1 MGSHNE
7 HACKDDSALL
17 ISKKEIEN
25 SITTHLQLK
34 RAKSQDRPQMRR
46 FMSKRLLKENV
57 VKRSCFANKMEEALK
72 GDGNGI
78 LNMVNSLYMQGMFAV
93 YEENCVGSVFDN
105 VVNYDFGFEEEKR
118 EKEFREEALMV
129 KWKLFEDLDGNGKEK
144 VLKGGKGDKREG
156 NVCVVNVR
164 DVERKKGNKGGEG
177 NGSGSGSGSG
187 NNGVVVRNAKS
198 KSPGVK
204 VKKKKEKEKG

>member
-7 HACKDDSALL
+7 HTYKDDNELL

-25 SITTHLQLK
+25 SISTHLQQK

-46 FMSKRLLKENV
+46 FMSKRLLKEGV
-57 VKRSCFANKMEEALK
+57 VKRSYFANKMEEALK

-78 LNMVNSLYMQGMFAV
+78 LNMVNSLYMQGMFTV

-105 VVNYDFGFEEEKR
+105 VVNYDFGFEDDTR
-118 EKEFREEALMV
+118 QKEFREEALMV
-129 KWKLFEDLDGNGKEK
+129 KWKLFEDLDGNDKER
-144 VLKGGKGDKREG
+144 VLKGGKGEKKDG
-156 NVCVVNVR
+156 NVCVINVR
-164 DVERKKGNKGGEG
+164 DVERKKGNKGGEI
-177 NGSGSGSGSG
+177 NMSG
-187 NNGVVVRNAKS
+187 NNGGVVVRNAKS

-204 VKKKKEKEKG
+204 VKKKKEKG

>member
-7 HACKDDSALL
+7 HAYKDDNELL

-25 SITTHLQLK
+25 SISTHLQQK

-46 FMSKRLLKENV
+46 FMSKRLLKESV
-57 VKRSCFANKMEEALK
+57 VKRSCFNKKMEEALK
-72 GDGNGI
+72 EDGNGI

-105 VVNYDFGFEEEKR
+105 VVNYDFGFEDDTR
-118 EKEFREEALMV
+118 QKEFREEALMV
-129 KWKLFEDLDGNGKEK
+129 KWKLFEDLDGNGKER
-144 VLKGGKGDKREG
+144 VLKGDKGEKRDG
-156 NVCVVNVR
+156 NVCVVNVK

-177 NGSGSGSGSG
+177 NISG
-187 NNGVVVRNAKS
+187 NNGGVAIRNAKS

>member
-7 HACKDDSALL
+7 HTYKDDSELL

-25 SITTHLQLK
+25 SINTHLQLK
-34 RAKSQDRPQMRR
+34 RAKSHDRPQMRR
-46 FMSKRLLKENV
+46 FMSKRLLKEGI
-57 VKRSCFANKMEEALK
+57 VKRSCFAKKMEEALK

-78 LNMVNSLYMQGMFAV
+78 LNMVNSLYMQGMYAV

-105 VVNYDFGFEEEKR
+105 IVNYDFGFEDEKR

-129 KWKLFEDLDGNGKEK
+129 KWKLFEDLDCNVKERIQ
-144 VLKGGKGDKREG
+144 KGDKQDKKG
-156 NVCVVNVR
+156 INVCINVK
-164 DVERKKGNKGGEG
+164 DIEKKKGNKGGEF
-177 NGSGSGSGSG
+177 NVSG
-187 NNGVVVRNAKS
+187 NNGSIVRNAKS

-204 VKKKKEKEKG
+204 VKKKKG